1 MTTNGER
8 VHALYEAFGRGDVPA
23 VLGAFDPGIQWRE
36 AENFRYA
43 DRNPYVGPQAV
54 AEGVFLRISSD
65 LDHFVVAP
73 EKIADA
79 GETVLAEGRYRGT
92 VKTTGK
98 AVSAQFAH
106 VWRFRDGRIIEVPQ
120 YTATKQ
126 WADAFGS

>member
-23 VLGAFDPGIQWRE
+23 VLGAFDAAIHWRE
-36 AENFRYA
+36 AESFRYA
-43 DRNPYVGPQAV
+43 DHNPYVGPQAV
-54 AEGVFLRISSD
+54 AAGVFLRISSD
-65 LDHFVVAP
+65 VDQFVVVP
-73 EKIADA
+73 ERISDA

-92 VKTTGK
+92 VKATGK

-106 VWRFRDGRIIEVPQ
+106 VWRFRDGKVIRFQQ
-120 YTATKQ
+120 YTDTEQ